1 MTTKAP
7 RRTGRRAGGARKP
20 GRIILLAL
28 GALAVGWWFVEGG
41 EYGTSDLVRQKA
53 RRRAILATIDSL
65 EKEVDSL
72 RKYRQAVETDARLQE
87 KIAREEFGMV
97 KGDREVLYR
106 FADPSPADS
115 AAKPP
120 DQ

>member
-1 MTTKAP
+1 MKPAAP
-7 RRTGRRAGGARKP
+7 RKAARRPRGARKP

-41 EYGTSDLVRQKA
+41 EYGTSDLVKQKS
-53 RRRAILATIDSL
+53 RRRAILVAIDSL

-72 RKYRQAVETDARLQE
+72 RVYRKAVETDARLQE

-97 KGDREVLYR
+97 KGDREILYR
-106 FADPSPADS
+106 FAEPSASDS
-115 AAKPP
+115 ATKTP
-120 DQ
+120 D